1 MIYDCRIHLRDTMCR
16 ENMNKLLIQDW
27 IVGPKSMVALVSLVV
42 CVVLCLHVP
51 GGCSGKQVGSG
62 GIPNSQ
68 CFQSCCIWVSG
79 SFLSICQVA
88 EGQITKQKQ
97 SLEVANAELRV
108 AIRLPLM
115 GCGRCWGAI
124 FWKGGLLQYW
134 SDGVAAE
141 CPLKPI

>member
-1 MIYDCRIHLRDTMCR
+1 VIHDCRIHLRDTMCR

-42 CVVLCLHVP
+42 CVILCLHVP
-51 GGCSGKQVGSG
+51 GGSSGKQVGSG
-62 GIPNSQ
+62 GIPNTQ

-97 SLEVANAELRV
+97 SLEVANAKLRV

-115 GCGRCWGAI
+115 GCGRCWDAI
-124 FWKGGLLQYW
+124 FWKGG
-134 SDGVAAE
+134 
-141 CPLKPI
+141 PLAILE